1 MGTTAP
7 PHELFEDGPRAGA
20 VYKAGFAALTA
31 PDVMAGAAGG
41 PVARELPPFRPAPHM
56 GSGGGEKAVSQIPL
70 RSIQVRQG
78 LASRSPQDCVYNS
91 YEEPEFSD
99 KDSGGSRGSSA
110 GLHMISYQRTL
121 LECLVWPRM
130 VFFATPDPT
139 VDRLSSQGEGLMLAT
154 SYPSGQ
160 NISSARCRLS
170 VGRWNDFSYEG
181 HFIRG
186 FQWMSLHYTHRHA
199 LHGPRWWWAPS
210 AYLESTHAH
219 FYPGRLRLLDH
230 YTPV

>member
-78 LASRSPQDCVYNS
+78 LASRAPGLVYNS

-130 VFFATPDPT
+130 VFFRDTGPDGGPAVFT
-139 VDRLSSQGEGLMLAT
+139 RGGTYARHLLPKRSEHFVSKM
-154 SYPSGQ
+154 
-160 NISSARCRLS
+160 SAF
-170 VGRWNDFSYEG
+170 G
-181 HFIRG
+181 
-186 FQWMSLHYTHRHA
+186 
-199 LHGPRWWWAPS
+199 WAM
-210 AYLESTHAH
+210 E
-219 FYPGRLRLLDH
+219 
-230 YTPV
+230 